1 MFNIPD
7 MYKMNMSFE
16 TAEHVMSSQGE
27 NGVTIIDTMENLCS
41 EWNWHCN
48 GADFFS
54 DDDEFF
60 EFFQYEANAFN
71 VLYGEMKHLLRY
83 GV

>member
-27 NGVTIIDTMENLCS
+27 NGVTIIDAMENVKSKWELHCS
-41 EWNWHCN
+41 GHH
-48 GADFFS
+48 FFV

-60 EFFQYEANAFN
+60 EFWRYEANAFN
-71 VLYGEMKHLLRY
+71 VLYTEMKHLLRY

>member
-7 MYKMNMSFE
+7 IHRINLSF
-16 TAEHVMSSQGE
+16 TDAEHIMSSQGE
-27 NGVTIIDTMENLCS
+27 NGVTIIDAMHNLID
-41 EWNWHCN
+41 EWNQHCD

-71 VLYGEMKHLLRY
+71 VLYTEMQHLFVGE
-83 GV
+83 